1 MTRRYLPEGVS
12 GVKYII
18 PFPIQLT
25 ASREKKSK
33 DTAVEETIAMDETRV
48 ERMTHAERVAF
59 DRGEGHRCITH
70 DRTNPYPLERAAERA
85 AWERGWERV
94 EANA

>member
-1 MTRRYLPEGVS
+1 
-12 GVKYII
+12 
-18 PFPIQLT
+18 
-25 ASREKKSK
+25 
-33 DTAVEETIAMDETRV
+33 MDETRV